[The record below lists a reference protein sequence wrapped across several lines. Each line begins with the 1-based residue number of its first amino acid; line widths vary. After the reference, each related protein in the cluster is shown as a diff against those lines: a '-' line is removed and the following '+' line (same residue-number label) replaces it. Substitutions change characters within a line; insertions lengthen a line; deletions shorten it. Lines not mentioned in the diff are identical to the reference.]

1 MKFTELQKE
10 DIAYQQYS
18 YFQSLLA
25 ITNSKPIKA
34 VMIKNAKSDTLIIYK
49 KRLTGLQT
57 VSTRKFTLPKEET
70 IFFLSAL
77 SEDFPDLEFECV
89 K

>member
-34 VMIKNAKSDTLIIYK
+34 VMIKNSKSDTLII
-49 KRLTGLQT
+49 
-57 VSTRKFTLPKEET
+57 
-70 IFFLSAL
+70 
-77 SEDFPDLEFECV
+77 
-89 K
+89 